1 MLEIKRGQKLSD
13 VFAVS
18 SIIPASDI
26 ALLNVGESSAS
37 LDKVFKSL
45 SNRHS
50 DAFSSNVKKLLSVLE
65 PAVIV
70 GLGVFIAVIV
80 VAIMMA
86 VMSMTDIAG

>member
-1 MLEIKRGQKLSD
+1 L
-13 VFAVS
+13 V
-18 SIIPASDI
+18 PASDI

-37 LDKVFKSL
+37 LDKVFASL
-45 SNRHS
+45 SVRHS
-50 DAFSSNVKKLLSVLE
+50 EIFSENVRKILAILE